1 MAKEPGGS
9 DRAGDLPGWTWDG
22 SGPISLTRYSAL
34 PLGDAVQETL
44 LVSNAQVTDLIS
56 PASFPLLNSKRG
68 RNK

>member
-1 MAKEPGGS
+1 MVKEPGES
-9 DRAGDLPGWTWDG
+9 DRAGGQPGWTWDG
-22 SGPISLTRYSAL
+22 SGPIFLTRYPAL

-44 LVSNAQVTDLIS
+44 LVSNARVTDLIS